1 MYTDELPRFSELTSQ
16 KIGSYVYALADEDDR
31 VFYVGKGAANRVFD
45 HVAGVQAM
53 LIADPRAIY
62 RLSDEDR
69 EDDAPDDSVE
79 TRHLGDKQRRVG
91 LMLLAGRLP
100 SMHIVRD
107 SLDPVEAS
115 VIESALISVLDWQ
128 LPSGLTNLVA
138 GHGTRKSGL
147 KTAQELEAVSGEP
160 FDLMALPG
168 AAGLLGESVV
178 AININRRWAEL
189 KKGEKALLEV
199 SEGHW
204 KVNRDRANRCKFA
217 IVHAGA
223 IVRGVF
229 EIDCCFPS
237 DMHACRSTFRPVRHE
252 PLAGHSFINKNA
264 SSLFGVAG
272 AGSQN
277 PIRYAR
283 IAPLAQPDSST
294 VQATGIG

>member
-1 MYTDELPRFSELTSQ
+1 MYAAELPRFSKLTIQ

-31 VFYVGKGAANRVFD
+31 VFYVGKGEANRVFD
-45 HVAGVQAM
+45 HVNEVQAM
-53 LIADPRAIY
+53 LIANPSAIDQ
-62 RLSDEDR
+62 LTDDDR
-69 EDDAPDDSVE
+69 EDDAPDESVA
-79 TRHLGDKQRRVG
+79 TRHLGDKQRRIG
-91 LMLLAGRLP
+91 LMLLAGKLP

-107 SLDPVEAS
+107 SLDPIQAL

-128 LPSGLTNLVA
+128 LPNGLTNLVA

-147 KTAQELEAVSGEP
+147 KTAQELEAISGDP

-168 AAGLLGESVV
+168 AAGLLGEFVV
-178 AININRRWAEL
+178 AININRRWAEV
-189 KKGEKALLEV
+189 KGGEKTLLEV

-229 EIDCCFPS
+229 EIDHWFPS
-237 DMHACRSTFRPVRHE
+237 DLHEGRSMFRAVRRQ
-252 PLAGHSFINKNA
+252 PLSGHSFANKNA

-277 PIRYAR
+277 PIRYTQ
-283 IAPLAQPDSST
+283 IA
-294 VQATGIG
+294 